1 MARRKTELN
10 LQAELPEVRSTDF
23 NLFYR
28 PEAKPVDKSIDLFT
42 KSLNNFVNN
51 AGTAMVL
58 SAEKKKKKLM
68 KLKQLNSLMKIEQVL
83 TML

>member
-28 PEAKPVDKSIDLFT
+28 PEAKPVDKSIDIFT
-42 KSLNNFVNN
+42 KALAPACWNN
-51 AGTAMVL
+51 ALNLLG
-58 SAEKKKKKLM
+58 M
-68 KLKQLNSLMKIEQVL
+68 KFL
-83 TML
+83 